1 MSESV
6 HKHFAVDFAKL
17 FKTKFLPVKY
27 FAKHAKF
34 LITTI
39 LSSCFILRKKNYF
52 AKSEVLHHRK
62 VIHVDCVHIYF
73 SPSPP
78 FRDDILLVQQR
89 EVVFVFRLDVFCLS
103 KARGPE
109 LVRVLNGM
117 LNGSLNNGMLQNG
130 PLQHGSLHNDTALQN
145 GSGYKTVRYRTVQ
158 LHKGKHYK
166 TVQSYIQ
173 YVTEN
178 YGLVRHLL

>member
-1 MSESV
+1 LLL
-6 HKHFAVDFAKL
+6 HFAKL

-103 KARGPE
+103 EARDPE

-117 LNGSLNNGMLQNG
+117 LNGSLNNCMLQNG
-130 PLQHGSLHNDTALQN
+130 PLQHGSLLYIMIQ
-145 GSGYKTVRYRTVQ
+145 
-158 LHKGKHYK
+158 HYK
-166 TVQSYIQ
+166 TVWGTKR
-173 YVTEN
+173 YVTERYSYIKEN
-178 YGLVRHLL
+178 ITKQYRVTYSTLQKTMDKYDICSNLT